1 MAFDPI
7 VYTIYLRL
15 LFLLG
20 CSTTLDLSDT
30 YVPPSMARFLYQS
43 LFKRAKSSF
52 DASIG
57 SVSIWFDWVV
67 VRLCRWVCLSSNSV
81 FLFFFGFFD
90 FCVLHYF
97 HLVFNSSCWNWV
109 DHFDLSTLLSLSFPF
124 SLSLSFWLFSLSC
137 ASKYPNH
144 IRQWFLSLYPLISL
158 YTHPLRIKSS
168 LPTWRFVIQFIGSL
182 MEEANNNIN
191 ISISIHG
198 DEAIC
203 QMKYSGR

>member
-67 VRLCRWVCLSSNSV
+67 VRLCRWVCLSSNWV
-81 FLFFFGFFD
+81 FLFFFIRLLWLLCSSLFSFGLQFF
-90 FCVLHYF
+90 L
-97 HLVFNSSCWNWV
+97 LE
-109 DHFDLSTLLSLSFPF
+109 LSWSFWFIDPPLSLIPFLSLSLFLTLFSFMCFQISKSYPPMIFLTISTHF
-124 SLSLSFWLFSLSC
+124 SL
-137 ASKYPNH
+137 H
-144 IRQWFLSLYPLISL
+144 ISTTY
-158 YTHPLRIKSS
+158 
-168 LPTWRFVIQFIGSL
+168 
-182 MEEANNNIN
+182 
-191 ISISIHG
+191 
-198 DEAIC
+198 
-203 QMKYSGR
+203 